1 MSFQIQMEMILRMIL
16 YYKSF
21 ANNEHG
27 LGNKLGKIMY
37 LLCHQIT
44 YANVFIT
51 NTLPQV
57 LTVSIFSFSQVDSV
71 FSELLDEQPGTST
84 LMRDT

>member
-1 MSFQIQMEMILRMIL
+1 MIL

-21 ANNEHG
+21 ANNERG
-27 LGNKLGKIMY
+27 LGIKLGRIMY
-37 LLCHQIT
+37 FLCHQIIT

>member
-1 MSFQIQMEMILRMIL
+1 
-16 YYKSF
+16 
-21 ANNEHG
+21 
-27 LGNKLGKIMY
+27 MY
-37 LLCHQIT
+37 FLCHQIIT

-57 LTVSIFSFSQVDSV
+57 LTVSVFSFSQVDSV